1 MARPDTSEVNPES
14 ALLVLRALSADLHR
28 QRQTA
33 ATQLRELA
41 EQRRSLALT
50 ALTDK
55 AAKRKLTEVSASS
68 AAVALTIENLGMASD
83 ELDAE
88 IGKAEAAVEA
98 EEARA
103 RARHIATVL
112 VKRFRQAGEKCG
124 RGLDDFAAGFA
135 EILETANQIS
145 RHGGTLNREIVRV
158 NVARSVQARLFL
170 MGRLNS
176 EPLPRAAVT
185 IPTVEALIEK
195 FAETVSARAVSVIT
209 GESAPV
215 AVAVDDVD
223 DGPDYPRIPGEEY
236 LEPDPVDPVEG
247 DPEIGAEEAA

>member
-1 MARPDTSEVNPES
+1 MAKPATTELSN
-14 ALLVLRALSADLHR
+14 LSAEDRLLTLTALRGALHADR
-28 QRQTA
+28 GA
-33 ATQLRELA
+33 AVTQQQELA
-41 EQRRSLALT
+41 ERRRSLALT

-215 AVAVDDVD
+215 AVAVDD
-223 DGPDYPRIPGEEY
+223 GPDYPRIPGEEY

-247 DPEIGAEEAA
+247 DPELGAEEAA